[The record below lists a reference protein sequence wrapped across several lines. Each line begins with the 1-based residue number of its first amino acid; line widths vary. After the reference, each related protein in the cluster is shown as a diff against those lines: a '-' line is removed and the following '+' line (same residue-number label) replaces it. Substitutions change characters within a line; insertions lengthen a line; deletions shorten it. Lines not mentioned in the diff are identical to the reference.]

1 MKRTTYILI
10 GILISLL
17 VLLVAGVFYL
27 SMQKPDSDLYKLTLP
42 DKMAR
47 TELNGVRAVKL
58 YVVDSRKVWLEGACV
73 NVVPSTNGKTGVA
86 YPESDYLKVT
96 QEADT
101 LVICLDLSNYNLP
114 KQKNDYIVPAL
125 QANSLQLTI
134 EADANLV
141 SLSNTIPGMRTQLSG
156 LQLDSLNAYAGNHG
170 LQLDSCIIQALRVD
184 GDYISFVANK
194 STLSHLYLD
203 LDVVSN
209 WHVNECDIDTE
220 HLTGSGKHRNN
231 LQKGECRRVLWT
243 PKTDGAELSVTL
255 AEKGC
260 VIIPAE

>member
-27 SMQKPDSDLYKLTLP
+27 SMQKPNSDLYTLTLP

-58 YVVDSRKVWLEGACV
+58 YAGDSRKVWLEGACV
-73 NVVPSTNGKTGVA
+73 NVVPSTDGKIGVA
-86 YPESDYLKVT
+86 YPESNYLKVT

-114 KQKNDYIVPAL
+114 GQKHDYIVPAL

-134 EADANLV
+134 EADANLAFV
-141 SLSNTIPGMRTQLSG
+141 SNAIPGMRTQLSG

-170 LQLDSCIIQALRVD
+170 LQLDSCSIQALRVD

-194 STLSHLYLD
+194 STISHLYLD
-203 LDVVSN
+203 LDVLNN
-209 WHVNECDIDTE
+209 WHVDECDIDTE

-231 LQKGECRRVLWT
+231 LKKGECRRVLWT
-243 PKTDGAELSVTL
+243 PKTEGAELSVTL
-255 AEKGC
+255 PEKGC
-260 VIIPAE
+260 VIIPTE